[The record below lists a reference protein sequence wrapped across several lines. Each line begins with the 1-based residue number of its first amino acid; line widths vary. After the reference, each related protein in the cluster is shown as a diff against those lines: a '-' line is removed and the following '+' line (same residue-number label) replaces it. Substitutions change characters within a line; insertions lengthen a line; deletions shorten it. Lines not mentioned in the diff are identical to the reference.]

1 MTDSI
6 IGMASFFGMLIIH
19 KTIIEPLATSIGRK
33 LIDKHLGKAC
43 ALLDESV
50 ERFGLDFDPEDKIRE
65 YLSLE
70 DDEMSDADKEKVIA
84 EVFKQ
89 WDLRV
94 IASNHEK
101 V

>member
-33 LIDKHLGKAC
+33 LVDKHLGKAC

-70 DDEMSDADKEKVIA
+70 DDEMSDSDKEKVIA

-94 IASNHEK
+94 ASHS
-101 V
+101 

>member
-70 DDEMSDADKEKVIA
+70 DDEMSDSDKEKVIA

-94 IASNHEK
+94 VTHS
-101 V
+101 

>member
-1 MTDSI
+1 MTESF

-19 KTIIEPLATSIGRK
+19 KTIIEPLATAVGRK
-33 LIDKHLGKAC
+33 LLDKHLGKAC
-43 ALLDESV
+43 ALLDDSV
-50 ERFGLDFDPEDKIRE
+50 ERFGLDFNPEDKIRE

-70 DDEMSDADKEKVIA
+70 DAEMSDADKNKVIA

-94 IASNHEK
+94 AAHS
-101 V
+101 

>member
-33 LIDKHLGKAC
+33 LVDKHLGKAC

-70 DDEMSDADKEKVIA
+70 DDKMSDSDKEKVIA

-94 IASNHEK
+94 VTHS
-101 V
+101 

>member
-1 MTDSI
+1 MTESL

-19 KTIIEPLATSIGRK
+19 KAIIEPLATSIGRK

-43 ALLDESV
+43 SLLDDAV
-50 ERFGLDFDPEDKIRE
+50 EKYGLDFDPEDQIRA

-70 DDEMSDADKEKVIA
+70 DGGMSESDKKKIVE

-94 IASNHEK
+94 AAHT
-101 V
+101 

>member
-50 ERFGLDFDPEDKIRE
+50 ERFGLDFDPEDKIRK

-70 DDEMSDADKEKVIA
+70 DDEMSDSDKEKVIA

-89 WDLRV
+89 WDLR
-94 IASNHEK
+94 K
-101 V
+101 VTITP

>member
-1 MTDSI
+1 MTESF

-19 KTIIEPLATSIGRK
+19 KTIIEPLATAVGRK
-33 LIDKHLGKAC
+33 LLDKHLGKAC

-50 ERFGLDFDPEDKIRE
+50 ERFGLDFNPEDKIRE
-65 YLSLE
+65 YLALE
-70 DDEMSDADKEKVIA
+70 DSEMNDADTEKIIA

-94 IASNHEK
+94 AAHN
-101 V
+101 

>member
-1 MTDSI
+1 
-6 IGMASFFGMLIIH
+6 MLIIH

-33 LIDKHLGKAC
+33 LVDKHLGKAC

-50 ERFGLDFDPEDKIRE
+50 ERFGLDFDPEDKIRG

-70 DDEMSDADKEKVIA
+70 DDEMSDSDKEKVIA

-94 IASNHEK
+94 ASHS
-101 V
+101 

>member
-1 MTDSI
+1 MVDAI
-6 IGMASFFGMLIIH
+6 IGAATFFVLLAINKAIV
-19 KTIIEPLATSIGRK
+19 EPLATSIGRK

-70 DDEMSDADKEKVIA
+70 DDEMSDSDKEKVIA

-94 IASNHEK
+94 VTHS
-101 V
+101 